1 VGEALEGE
9 GKGVSFLVLSFGMCG
24 REGREGDSLTLSLSS
39 LVALV
44 LVLSVV
50 A

>member
-9 GKGVSFLVLSFGMCG
+9 GKGVSFLVFSFGMCG
-24 REGREGDSLTLSLSS
+24 REGRGGDSLSS

-44 LVLSVV
+44 LVLSAV